1 MKKFCNKKVYFI
13 SFLICIII
21 VYFFSILLFGNKNL
35 TLINKPYSDLLKE
48 KPRLQDDFYDSINY
62 KYLSKNNIKDDEHAW
77 YYMYTDSQE
86 LIKKEKYKIIDTILN
101 KCGTYNE
108 NSINN
113 KICIFYDSYNDKNK
127 DKLVKKELDTYINL
141 INNTKTIDEY
151 IETVLN
157 INRKLSIGILVNP
170 MIDFQPSNLKQP
182 YFSLSNIY
190 YDYDIANSEYY
201 SLDSYEQEKNK
212 LMKYDVSLLKLYGY
226 SENDTYKM
234 INNIH
239 SMYKEVARFSIKS
252 SKILDKG
259 YKLYSIVELQNKLDN
274 LDLNLIIQK
283 YNDIYIDGKILVNDL
298 NQLVAIDKYLVKDN
312 LNTLK
317 EYAIFRIIT
326 EYAEYLGDEFYK
338 LNVEFEKTFK
348 GEEIIYDNDKEFMYE
363 LIYSLFQ
370 DTIVN
375 EFAKKHFTI
384 EEKRFYTELIK
395 EEIKTFENRINE
407 EEWLSDSSKLSA
419 LDKMSKMKYTVG
431 VPDNLVYTEN
441 SYNISNNNS
450 YLSNIININKVI
462 YSEYNKQYRNG
473 NILYHLIDPLVQNAY
488 YEANT
493 NSINILLGMIYSYKV
508 TLNLDVSNLDNHF
521 YELLGTA
528 GVTIGH
534 ELTHALDS
542 NGSKYDS
549 NGNYVNWWSDKDKE
563 NFDKLNI
570 DVVKYFNNYNQFGSQ
585 TLGENIADLG
595 GMALVMDVAKK
606 RNTSSS
612 NYKKIFEYYALDWC
626 SQKTPVMRANLLYG
640 DEHSPDKNRVNAI
653 LSSVE
658 EFYSV
663 YFIKESDDMFIP
675 EKDRVS
681 VW

>member
-1 MKKFCNKKVYFI
+1 MFKNIIIIFI
-13 SFLICIII
+13 LYFLIVIYANAAQIEVDLI
-21 VYFFSILLFGNKNL
+21 ENYYLKSDGKLLNIYMYQDMEDDKALFSLFLNAGNSGFSARTTNVQNYNN
-35 TLINKPYSDLLKE
+35 ISSE
-48 KPRLQDDFYDSINY
+48 K
-62 KYLSKNNIKDDEHAW
+62 KNNIQDILHLG
-77 YYMYTDSQE
+77 YN
-86 LIKKEKYKIIDTILN
+86 YKGN
-101 KCGTYNE
+101 
-108 NSINN
+108 
-113 KICIFYDSYNDKNK
+113 
-127 DKLVKKELDTYINL
+127 KELKWYLLSQYMLYKEMGND
-141 INNTKTIDEY
+141 ID
-151 IETVLN
+151 IVDDSG
-157 INRKLSIGILVNP
+157 LSI
-170 MIDFQPSNLKQP
+170 
-182 YFSLSNIY
+182 IY
-190 YDYDIANSEYY
+190 KFAD
-201 SLDSYEQEKNK
+201 
-212 LMKYDVSLLKLYGY
+212 
-226 SENDTYKM
+226 
-234 INNIH
+234 
-239 SMYKEVARFSIKS
+239 
-252 SKILDKG
+252 
-259 YKLYSIVELQNKLDN
+259 
-274 LDLNLIIQK
+274 
-283 YNDIYIDGKILVNDL
+283 
-298 NQLVAIDKYLVKDN
+298 
-312 LNTLK
+312 
-317 EYAIFRIIT
+317 

-338 LNVEFEKTFK
+338 LNVEFDKTFK

-395 EEIKTFENRINE
+395 EEIKTFENRINK

-441 SYNISNNNS
+441 SYTISNNNS

-653 LSSVE
+653 LSSVD